1 MEDWTFV
8 GKLKSGEKVY
18 QGEDGS
24 YAVEKYFENLV
35 EPTWE
40 EKEEIRSWQTVYRV
54 NYLSGNE

>member
-8 GKLKSGEKVY
+8 GKLKGGEKVY
-18 QGEDGS
+18 QGETGDYGI
-24 YAVEKYFENLV
+24 EKDFENLV

-54 NYLSGNE
+54 NYPSGNE

>member
-18 QGEDGS
+18 QSETG
-24 YAVEKYFENLV
+24 YYRIEKDFKYLV

-40 EKEEIRSWQTVYRV
+40 EKEEIRGWQTVYRV